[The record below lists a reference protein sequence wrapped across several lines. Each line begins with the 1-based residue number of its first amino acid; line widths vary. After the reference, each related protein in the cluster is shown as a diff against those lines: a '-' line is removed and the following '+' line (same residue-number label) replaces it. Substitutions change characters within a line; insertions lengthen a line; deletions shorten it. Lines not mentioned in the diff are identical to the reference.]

1 MTDFNRIFIDT
12 NPFIYL
18 LDSKNEYTEKM
29 EFIMDKL
36 TENDC
41 VLYSSPITVAE
52 YMVHPYKENC
62 PEKIKHFLSFIEDA
76 NIKIIDI
83 NTEIAAMSSLTRAKY
98 TAFKGMDSLQLAAA
112 EYSKCDM
119 ILTNDK
125 QLCQYKEIHCMMI
138 DECFQYLALVDKDEG

>member
-1 MTDFNRIFIDT
+1 MTDFKRIFIDT

-18 LDSKNEYTEKM
+18 LDTENEYTKQM

-36 TENDC
+36 TEDDC
-41 VLYSSPITVAE
+41 FVFTSPVTVAE

-62 PEKIKHFLSFIEDA
+62 LEKIKLFLSFIEEA
-76 NIKIIDI
+76 NIIIINI
-83 NTEIAAMSSLTRAKY
+83 NTEIAALSSLIRAKY
-98 TAFKGMDSLQLAAA
+98 TTFKGMDSLQLAAA
-112 EYSKCDM
+112 KYSQCDM

-138 DECFQYLALVDKDEG
+138 DECFQYLSSEA

>member
-62 PEKIKHFLSFIEDA
+62 PEKIKHFLCLIL
-76 NIKIIDI
+76 NILM
-83 NTEIAAMSSLTRAKY
+83 ES
-98 TAFKGMDSLQLAAA
+98 
-112 EYSKCDM
+112 
-119 ILTNDK
+119 
-125 QLCQYKEIHCMMI
+125 IH
-138 DECFQYLALVDKDEG
+138 FYNYLYFHNLY